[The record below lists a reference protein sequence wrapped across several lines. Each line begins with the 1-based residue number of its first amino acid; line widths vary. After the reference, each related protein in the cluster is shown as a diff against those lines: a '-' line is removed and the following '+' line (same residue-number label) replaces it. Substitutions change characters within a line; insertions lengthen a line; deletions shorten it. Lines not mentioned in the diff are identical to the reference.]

1 MAVEKQSKLVSS
13 GHSRTISLKLHSSC
27 DCLLKICMKPNQ
39 CSRREAG
46 GTQELCYGLNR
57 NGSYRTP
64 PKKDVWI
71 FLERRNRR
79 YLPAKVRVGKDGG
92 IAT

>member
-57 NGSYRTP
+57 NGSYRTL
-64 PKKDVWI
+64 PKKMYGFFWKGEIEDI
-71 FLERRNRR
+71 SQL
-79 YLPAKVRVGKDGG
+79 K
-92 IAT
+92 